1 MLVVFFGSSFYY
13 VVGIFLSWFSVLCF
27 VVTSFR
33 RSGFRWLNF
42 FIFYG
47 VVVLSYTWLL
57 CRCRWPVL
65 ILSSRKGIGLPHHTL
80 ESIAF
85 IFSLLYFLWLSLCNQ
100 RVFFGKFFILCCLQ
114 GAPQQGTMCIL
125 LESYDLFFG
134 SRLFCVV
141 LLIWRIHK
149 VYCWHLLHCT
159 TVFLLIFVGVL
170 SG

>member
-1 MLVVFFGSSFYY
+1 M
-13 VVGIFLSWFSVLCF
+13 
-27 VVTSFR
+27 
-33 RSGFRWLNF
+33 
-42 FIFYG
+42 
-47 VVVLSYTWLL
+47 VLSYTWLL

-170 SG
+170 SGQIVIDLYDNPAHNQSLYKISRKSLRQTKIETFASY